1 VKNYISSIKDF
12 FLILHAIL
20 SIARDLV
27 IDRIFLIYNKNHG
40 LKSLLSLKKYKN
52 SDTLFIFGTGSSLL
66 DLSLEQLNEVRVHDS
81 LGLNF
86 FCLFDFVP
94 TYYTLELSNSKLKNS
109 NIKKNFK
116 ALGARSKDYQQ
127 TPIILRDLKMFDLLN
142 GRYKDILPPKLINN
156 FYCVGRMNISGRT
169 KKVFAFS
176 LKLISLLKLNLLSCS
191 LLSKRASIICAI
203 SFAHKLGYKKVVL
216 LGVDLN
222 NTDYFYS
229 VDPKYAK
236 NKALLPS
243 QLQSGDIHATYDSKV
258 SFATIPY
265 VLKELNRLILIKD
278 GVKIFVGSKKSA
290 LYPEVSFWNWSSFNK

>member
-1 VKNYISSIKDF
+1 
-12 FLILHAIL
+12 
-20 SIARDLV
+20 
-27 IDRIFLIYNKNHG
+27 
-40 LKSLLSLKKYKN
+40 
-52 SDTLFIFGTGSSLL
+52 
-66 DLSLEQLNEVRVHDS
+66 
-81 LGLNF
+81 
-86 FCLFDFVP
+86 
-94 TYYTLELSNSKLKNS
+94 LKNS

-116 ALGARSKDYQQ
+116 ALEARSQDYHQ
-127 TPIILRDLKMFDLLN
+127 TPIILRDLKMVDLIN
-142 GRYKDILPPKLINN
+142 GRFKGILPPKLKNN
-156 FYCVGRMNISGRT
+156 IYCVGRMNVSGRT

-176 LKLISLLKLNLLSCS
+176 LKLISLLKLNLLSSS

-236 NKALLPS
+236 NKSLMPA

-265 VLKELNRLILIKD
+265 VLNELNRLILKKD

-290 LYPEVSFWNWSSFNK
+290 LYPEIPFWNWGANRQ